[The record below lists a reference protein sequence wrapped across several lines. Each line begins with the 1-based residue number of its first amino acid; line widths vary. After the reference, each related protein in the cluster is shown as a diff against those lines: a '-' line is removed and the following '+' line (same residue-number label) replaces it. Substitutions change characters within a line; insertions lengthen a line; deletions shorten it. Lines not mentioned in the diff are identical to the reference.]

1 MCIRDSPQFVKK
13 YSLEEYVRGGQ
24 DWFMTYEHIYNWTQR
39 QTKYPVLCV
48 KSDVQ
53 WKYGKEIFVD
63 FLGQEKVPEQY
74 VQRDRNS
81 TIDLIPDDMKDEF
94 TSILKDATE
103 LYNSLPEFHIK

>member
-1 MCIRDSPQFVKK
+1 MK
-13 YSLEEYVRGGQ
+13 GGQ

-63 FLGQEKVPEQY
+63 FLGQEKVPEHMF
-74 VQRDRNS
+74 RGIETLRLTLS
-81 TIDLIPDDMKDEF
+81 PMI
-94 TSILKDATE
+94 
-103 LYNSLPEFHIK
+103 

>member
-1 MCIRDSPQFVKK
+1 
-13 YSLEEYVRGGQ
+13 
-24 DWFMTYEHIYNWTQR
+24 MTYEHIYNWTQR
-39 QTKYPVLCV
+39 QIKYPVFCV

-81 TIDLIPDDMKDEF
+81 TIDLVPDDMKDEF